1 MFKFFNR
8 KKDKSL
14 IQATLSKYVVFL
26 DSGGIFEKD
35 DDLIKSQKV
44 LNITDGFKKAIE
56 LKIPLWSG
64 TIHMMDEDFL
74 ILKKHWVMLGG
85 DKECITSWQANSSH

>member
-8 KKDKSL
+8 GNDKNL
-14 IQATLSKYVVFL
+14 IQDTLSKYVVFL

-35 DDLIKSQKV
+35 NDLINGKNV
-44 LNITDGFKKAIE
+44 LNITDGFKKAIK

-64 TIHMMDEDFL
+64 ITHMNDKDFL
-74 ILKKHWVMLGG
+74 ILKKHWIMLGG
-85 DKECITSWQANSSH
+85 DKECITSW

>member
-8 KKDKSL
+8 GNDKNL
-14 IQATLSKYVVFL
+14 IQDTLSKYVVFL

-35 DDLIKSQKV
+35 NDLINGKNV
-44 LNITDGFKKAIE
+44 LNITDGFKKAIK

-64 TIHMMDEDFL
+64 IAHMNNKDFL
-74 ILKKHWVMLGG
+74 ILKKHWIMLGG
-85 DKECITSWQANSSH
+85 DKECITSW

>member
-1 MFKFFNR
+1 MLQLASLHIIIIGVFMFKFFN
-8 KKDKSL
+8 KKNDDL
-14 IQATLSKYVVFL
+14 VQDVLSKYVVFL

-35 DDLIKSQKV
+35 NDLINGQNV

-64 TIHMMDEDFL
+64 IMHRN
-74 ILKKHWVMLGG
+74 
-85 DKECITSWQANSSH
+85 DKDL